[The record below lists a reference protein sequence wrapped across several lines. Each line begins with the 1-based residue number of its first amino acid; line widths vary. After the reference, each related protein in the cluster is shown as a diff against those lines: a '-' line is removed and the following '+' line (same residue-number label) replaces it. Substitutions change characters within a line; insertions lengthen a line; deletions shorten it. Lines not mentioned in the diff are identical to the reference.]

1 MKAQKLTR
9 ETIRELGVVK
19 RDFPRFE
26 IGDHIAVSQWIT
38 EGTDGKRRVQVFE
51 GDVIAMHHKGASSTF
66 TVRKIGANSVAVERL
81 FPFYSPIIDDIKVV
95 RKGDV
100 RRAKLYYLRDRVGK
114 SAQVQEKVLTKEAR
128 EHVRER
134 AKEVA
139 AAKALKQAA
148 SEKNTQAAVE
158 PAQED
163 NGNQE

>member
-9 ETIRELGVVK
+9 ETIRDLGVVK

-26 IGDHIAVSQWIT
+26 IGDHIAVSQWII
-38 EGTDGKRRVQVFE
+38 EGADGKRRIQVFE
-51 GDVIAMHHKGASSTF
+51 GDVIAMHHQGISSTF

-81 FPFYSPIIDDIKVV
+81 FPFYSPIIDTIKVV

-114 SAQVQEKVLTKEAR
+114 RAQVQEKILTKEAR

-139 AAKALKQAA
+139 AAKAAKKA
-148 SEKNTQAAVE
+148 SSEAQVAVE
-158 PAQED
+158 PVQED
-163 NGNQE
+163 KGNQE